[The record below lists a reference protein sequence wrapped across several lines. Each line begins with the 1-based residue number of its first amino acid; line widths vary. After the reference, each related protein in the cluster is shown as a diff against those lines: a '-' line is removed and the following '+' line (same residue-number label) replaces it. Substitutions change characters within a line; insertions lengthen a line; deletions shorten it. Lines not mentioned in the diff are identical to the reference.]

1 MNECLY
7 VCVVLM
13 FFKMKKLIEN
23 VSFVYCFFCLFQY
36 ADDCFAGAAIIQ
48 SDDLSWKARFE
59 SIQSMYPSSSEA
71 RDFLR
76 RPVHEWSIPVLDL
89 EAFERDIQEGA
100 PLQPYMFPANNFFQC
115 FALRHS
121 DLPQTSLEYKEDVA
135 RVATAISASIVDSL
149 WAAYYV
155 SQDLNALK
163 KIAFLGSA
171 ALTYVE
177 KKGAEGDA
185 KKLLKMIAEHAQ
197 HSNSEDDT
205 QNEGKEDDDEGMD
218 IQGTFNFDPQG
229 NGIVSVG
236 ASAMVSLKKA
246 QAKMGMI
253 EEHLKQISSL
263 HAS

>member
-1 MNECLY
+1 MCWCAHHFILLQSRLY
-7 VCVVLM
+7 KQ
-13 FFKMKKLIEN
+13 FF
-23 VSFVYCFFCLFQY
+23 SFL
-36 ADDCFAGAAIIQ
+36 
-48 SDDLSWKARFE
+48 
-59 SIQSMYPSSSEA
+59 
-71 RDFLR
+71 DF
-76 RPVHEWSIPVLDL
+76 
-89 EAFERDIQEGA
+89 
-100 PLQPYMFPANNFFQC
+100 
-115 FALRHS
+115 
-121 DLPQTSLEYKEDVA
+121 
-135 RVATAISASIVDSL
+135 TAIV
-149 WAAYYV
+149 
-155 SQDLNALK
+155 
-163 KIAFLGSA
+163 IAVKRNICCS
-171 ALTYVE
+171 
-177 KKGAEGDA
+177 GAEGDA